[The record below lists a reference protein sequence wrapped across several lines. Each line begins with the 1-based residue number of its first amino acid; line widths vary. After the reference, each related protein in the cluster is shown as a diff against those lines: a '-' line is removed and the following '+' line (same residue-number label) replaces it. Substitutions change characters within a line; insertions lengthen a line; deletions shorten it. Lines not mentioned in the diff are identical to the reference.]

1 MKSRVAL
8 VDDHPVFRQ
17 GLAALVATDPALEP
31 CGEAATAEEAL
42 GLIEAEHP
50 DLVIADLF
58 LRDRLSLDFI
68 AEVARRWPAL
78 PVLVVSM
85 YEEDVFAAR
94 ALKAGARG
102 YVMKGEASDLLLA
115 AIRAVLDGQVHLS
128 RAASQ
133 KVLGSLAGFAG
144 EASPVERLTDRE
156 MEVFRLMGRGLS
168 TKRIAAV
175 LGISVKTV
183 EAHRAQ
189 LKTKMGARDVYDLVR
204 LAVTWGAEPPA
215 GTLPEG

>member
-1 MKSRVAL
+1 VKSRVAL

-102 YVMKGEASDLLLA
+102 YVMKGEAADLLLA

-204 LAVTWGAEPPA
+204 LAVKIGRASCRERV
-215 GTLPEG
+215 